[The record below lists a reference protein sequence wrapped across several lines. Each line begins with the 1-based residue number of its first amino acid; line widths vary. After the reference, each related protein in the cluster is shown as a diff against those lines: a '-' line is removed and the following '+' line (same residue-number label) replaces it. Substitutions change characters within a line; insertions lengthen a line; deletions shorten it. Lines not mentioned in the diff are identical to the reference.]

1 MRTGHPAA
9 RVLVLESLRFWARN
23 MGVDGFRFD
32 LASIFSRA
40 ADGTMGVHEAALVAE
55 IGLLARL
62 FDVRLVAEAW
72 DISSYQ
78 LGRGFP
84 GMAWLQWNGQFR
96 DDVRAFVRGEPG
108 KVGALMQRL
117 YGSDDLFPDALH
129 DTRRPH
135 QSVNFLT
142 AHDGFC
148 LYDLVAYDEKHNEAN
163 GHGNTDGTNDNLSW
177 NCGWE
182 GDADAP
188 EEVLALRRQQAKNF
202 CALLLLANGIPMIV
216 AGDEFLNTQRGNNN
230 PYNQDN
236 EITWLDW
243 ARLEQNRDV
252 FRFFKLMIA
261 FRKAHPVHRAA
272 SRSGV
277 KTSRG
282 LEPMGRWILEH
293 ESRCLAYCLDGASV
307 GDDDLYV
314 MINGHGEDR
323 TFTVP
328 QAPDLRMAARG
339 RHREAQPGRHRRAG
353 QEPTLKTASYRCVRV
368 PWSCCAASRTPTLDR
383 PLTVGSAGTGYRL
396 SEDRRISS
404 GNRLGR
410 ARESRGV
417 GTVS

>member
-1 MRTGHPAA
+1 
-9 RVLVLESLRFWARN
+9 VLVLESLRFWARN

-40 ADGTMGVHEAALVAE
+40 ADGTMGVQEASLVAE

-62 FDVRLVAEAW
+62 FHVRLVAEAW

-84 GMAWLQWNGQFR
+84 GMAWLQWNGRFR
-96 DDVRAFVRGEPG
+96 DDVRAFVRGDPA

-117 YGSDDLFPDALH
+117 YGSDDLFPDGLQ

-148 LYDLVAYDEKHNEAN
+148 LYDLVAYDQKHNEAN
-163 GHGNTDGTNDNLSW
+163 GHQNSDGTNDHLSW

-182 GDADAP
+182 GDANAP
-188 EEVLALRRQQAKNF
+188 GEVLGLRRQQAKNLA
-202 CALLLLANGIPMIV
+202 ALLLLSNGLPMFV

-261 FRKAHPVHRAA
+261 FRKTHPSIGRPTFW
-272 SRSGV
+272 REDV
-277 KTSRG
+277 KWFG
-282 LEPMGRWILEH
+282 QNGPVDLGA
-293 ESRCLAYCLDGASV
+293 ESRCLGYFLDGNAV

-323 TFTVP
+323 TFTV
-328 QAPDLRMAARG
+328 QEGIRSVW
-339 RHREAQPGRHRRAG
+339 RRAVDTGLPSPEDIVEPG
-353 QEPTLKTASYRCVRV
+353 QEPIVE
-368 PWSCCAASRTPTLDR
+368 
-383 PLTVGSAGTGYRL
+383 
-396 SEDRRISS
+396 SETC
-404 GNRLGR
+404 LVR
-410 ARESRGV
+410 ARSVVVLRKERG
-417 GTVS
+417 